1 LTLAVWGA
9 QAEEEAFKSVIDK
22 YQALH
27 PNVTIRLEVNG
38 NSMQLYQLV
47 DTRLAG
53 RQAPDVFRIQYQQ
66 VERYASAHALVDLTP
81 YLDQDY
87 ADQFGPA
94 FWQAVTFQDKQ
105 FALPHHTDTLRSV
118 TMSILAQ
125 PRSRDAVQP
134 RPEPELERIHP
145 HRAAAQSKR

>member
-1 LTLAVWGA
+1 MPLTLSAGAGCSEAGSPQGRWPARGSCCGARADSPVALTLSVWGA

-53 RQAPDVFRIQYQQ
+53 RQAPDIFRIQYQQ
-66 VERYASAHALVDLTP
+66 VGRYASAHVLIDLTP
-81 YLDQDY
+81 YLDQ
-87 ADQFGPA
+87 G
-94 FWQAVTFQDKQ
+94 
-105 FALPHHTDTLRSV
+105 
-118 TMSILAQ
+118 
-125 PRSRDAVQP
+125 
-134 RPEPELERIHP
+134 
-145 HRAAAQSKR
+145 